1 MPATFLDASAIVKLV
16 VHEPESEALIEFLD
30 GRTSVEA
37 SELAVAEVG
46 RAVRRVDPGVDDSAD
61 SDVFDALVLHR
72 VTPDVLRRAARL
84 QPASLRTLD
93 AIHLA
98 TALAHGDGDVCVVTY
113 DERFAVAA
121 RTNGLRVVQ
130 PGR

>member
-1 MPATFLDASAIVKLV
+1 MASTFLDASAIVKLV
-16 VHEPESEALIEFLD
+16 LHEQESQALIDFLD

-46 RAVRRVDPGVDDSAD
+46 RAVRRVDPTDAEGDD
-61 SDVFDALVLHR
+61 VLDALTLHR

-84 QPASLRTLD
+84 SPPGLRTLD

-98 TALAHGDGDVCVVTY
+98 TVLLHGDGDGCVVTY
-113 DERFAVAA
+113 DDRFAAAA
-121 RTNGLRVVQ
+121 RDHGLRVEQ

>member
-1 MPATFLDASAIVKLV
+1 MPAT
-16 VHEPESEALIEFLD
+16 FLD

>member
-16 VHEPESEALIEFLD
+16 LHEPESQALIDFLD
-30 GRTSVEA
+30 GQASVEA
-37 SELAVAEVG
+37 SELSIAEVG
-46 RAVRRVDPGVDDSAD
+46 RAVRRVDPGYDESEVT
-61 SDVFDALVLHR
+61 DVLVLHR

-84 QPASLRTLD
+84 APAGLRTLD

-98 TALAHGDGDVCVVTY
+98 TALSNGDGEVSVVTY
-113 DERFAVAA
+113 DERMAAAA
-121 RTNGLRVVQ
+121 RAQGLRVVQ